1 MLFEHVRDLRAPVGI
16 PDVPAYLHSP
26 GFSSDRLPSR
36 SFQGTPVRHRGG
48 HAGHFYLVEKEGA
61 GGFTVEDVRKA
72 GGNGLAARSPRPGV
86 IGAGYGSGSPQFTM
100 RTPCPPGWIAVR
112 IRHTC
117 RGVCLLAAVVQRDE
131 VFRAGREAECDRIG
145 KYASGSG
152 DSLRSEAFHRVR

>member
-16 PDVPAYLHSP
+16 PDVPAYLHSL

-100 RTPCPPGWIAVR
+100 RTPCPPRVDRRPDQAHLPR
-112 IRHTC
+112 R
-117 RGVCLLAAVVQRDE
+117 LLAR
-131 VFRAGREAECDRIG
+131 GRRPT
-145 KYASGSG
+145 
-152 DSLRSEAFHRVR
+152 